1 MNDDIRESVL
11 IVMSR
16 DFLRQKQQTNL
27 WRIPKSAHSDDE
39 GMNGRLRSSLEM
51 SLFHDEVN
59 EIFGIS

>member
-39 GMNGRLRSSLEM
+39 GMN
-51 SLFHDEVN
+51 
-59 EIFGIS
+59 